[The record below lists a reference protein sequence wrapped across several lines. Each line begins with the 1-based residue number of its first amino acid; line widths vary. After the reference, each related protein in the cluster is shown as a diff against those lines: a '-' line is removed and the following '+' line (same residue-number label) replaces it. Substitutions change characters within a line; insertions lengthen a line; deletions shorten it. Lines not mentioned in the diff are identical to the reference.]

1 MNSLKILIIKGDD
14 DMDTTKE
21 YRDFILEQLSN
32 LEEIS
37 CKQMMGEYLL
47 YYKKMLFGG
56 IYDNRL
62 LVKIT
67 KNNMKYNMLEAI
79 PYDGAKPM
87 FLVDDV
93 DNKDVLENIILDTYN
108 GLKK

>member
-14 DMDTTKE
+14 DMATTKE
-21 YRDFILEQLSN
+21 YRDFILEQLNN
-32 LEEIS
+32 LEEIN
-37 CKQMMGEYLL
+37 CKPMMGEYLL
-47 YYKKMLFGG
+47 YYKKLLFGG

-67 KNNMKYNMLEAI
+67 KNNIKYNMLEAI

-93 DNKDVLENIILDTYN
+93 DNQDVLENIILDTYN

>member
-1 MNSLKILIIKGDD
+1 MA
-14 DMDTTKE
+14 TTKE
-21 YRDFILEQLSN
+21 YRDFILEQLNN
-32 LEEIS
+32 LEEIN
-37 CKQMMGEYLL
+37 CKPMMGEYLL
-47 YYKKMLFGG
+47 YYKKLLFGG

-67 KNNMKYNMLEAI
+67 KNNIKYNMLEAI

-93 DNKDVLENIILDTYN
+93 DNQDVLENIILDTYN